1 MSLSAYIQFIP
12 LKSKEPMSIIDIA
25 IECIKNSGLE
35 HEVGPF
41 GTSIEGENSAVLK
54 LIKELLSQEFCE
66 EFLVNVQYHVGDS
79 RLSNAEKVSKFR

>member
-1 MSLSAYIQFIP
+1 MTLSAYVQFIP
-12 LKSKEPMSIIDIA
+12 LKSKEPLAIIDIA

-35 HEVGPF
+35 FEGGPF

-54 LIKELLSQEFCE
+54 LIEELLSQKFCE

-79 RLSNAEKVSKFR
+79 RLSSAQTVSKFR

>member
-1 MSLSAYIQFIP
+1 MSLSAYVQFIP

-35 HEVGPF
+35 YEVGPF
-41 GTSIEGENSAVLK
+41 GTSLEGENSAVQEV
-54 LIKELLSQEFCE
+54 IKELLSQRICK

-79 RLSNAEKVSKFR
+79 RLSNAQKISKFR

>member
-1 MSLSAYIQFIP
+1 MSLSAYVQFIP

-35 HEVGPF
+35 YEVGPF
-41 GTSIEGENSAVLK
+41 GTSVEGENSAVQK
-54 LIKELLSQEFCE
+54 LIKELLSQRICE
-66 EFLVNVQYHVGDS
+66 EFLVNVQYHVVAS

>member
-1 MSLSAYIQFIP
+1 MSISANVQFIP

-35 HEVGPF
+35 YEVGPF
-41 GTSIEGENSAVLK
+41 GTSLEGENCAVQEV
-54 LIKELLSQEFCE
+54 IKELLSQRICE